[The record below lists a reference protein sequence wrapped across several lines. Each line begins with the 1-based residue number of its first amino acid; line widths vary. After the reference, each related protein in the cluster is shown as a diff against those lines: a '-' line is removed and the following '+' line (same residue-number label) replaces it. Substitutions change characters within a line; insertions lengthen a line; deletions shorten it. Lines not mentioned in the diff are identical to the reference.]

1 MQIKDG
7 QIEVCGDTVVVS
19 PDEVVSESHVELLAK
34 VDRWQNVS
42 LDEWSAREAAKAAA
56 AAEDEALAEAE
67 AEAEAEVEVEV
78 EVDLLPTSTFAEVE
92 AEDY

>member
-7 QIEVCGDTVVVS
+7 QIEVVGDTVVVS

-42 LDEWSAREAAKAAA
+42 LVESIEWFARKAAEDAA
-56 AAEDEALAEAE
+56 AAEADALAEAE
-67 AEAEAEVEVEV
+67 AEVEV

-92 AEDY
+92 ADDY